1 MQADARIGQP
11 DGAGLLD
18 LERWMSIG
26 DESVAEKKMS
36 NWAFLAPGRSDG
48 PTYLVHPGYILGV
61 DGILFVWG
69 WKV

>member
-36 NWAFLAPGRSDG
+36 N
-48 PTYLVHPGYILGV
+48 
-61 DGILFVWG
+61 
-69 WKV
+69 